1 MGYKPNRNTPPME
14 RELLYLLYDLGVK
27 WGFCLPPDDNSWIS
41 KKSKWTAIEFAI
53 AVAKAEGFEQDSSW
67 IYKIQTIFQE
77 RFGQNKID
85 NQSFTDRARGI
96 KESW

>member
-85 NQSFTDRARGI
+85 NQRKI
-96 KESW
+96 L